1 MLGGSSILP
10 SKGFSFTG
18 TGVSVDEISKSL
30 NNLGF
35 NELKALDPT
44 NMDLKGLGGM
54 KEF

>member
-1 MLGGSSILP
+1 MLAGSSIMP
-10 SKGFSFTG
+10 SKGFSF
-18 TGVSVDEISKSL
+18 TGVSVDEISKGL